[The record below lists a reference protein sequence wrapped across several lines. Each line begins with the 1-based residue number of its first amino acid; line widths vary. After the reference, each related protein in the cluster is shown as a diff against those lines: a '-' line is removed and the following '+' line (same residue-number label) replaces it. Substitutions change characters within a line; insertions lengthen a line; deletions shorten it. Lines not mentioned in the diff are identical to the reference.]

1 MKVSEF
7 LQASRQRLVTCIP
20 DHALNDVARL
30 LYTHGIGA
38 LPVCELNHR
47 MVGIV
52 SERDL
57 VRAFA
62 RTDLGELQYLRARD
76 LMTTRVL
83 VCTPDDTMQHAQ
95 EVMRENKFRH
105 LPVARNGQVIGMLS
119 LRDTLA
125 SRLAETDEEKNVLRD
140 VVLASRGR

>member
-1 MKVSEF
+1 MKVGEY
-7 LQASRQRLVTCIP
+7 LNASRQRLITCIP

-30 LYTHGIGA
+30 MYTHGIGA
-38 LPVCELNHR
+38 MPVCELNHR

-76 LMTTRVL
+76 LMTTRVI
-83 VCTPDDTMQHAQ
+83 VCTPEDTMQHAQ
-95 EVMRENKFRH
+95 EIMRDNKFRH

-125 SRLAETDEEKNVLRD
+125 SRLAETEEEKNVLRD

>member
-7 LQASRQRLVTCIP
+7 LNAARQRLVTCIP
-20 DHALNDVARL
+20 DHALNEVARL
-30 LYTHGIGA
+30 MYTHGIGA
-38 LPVCELNHR
+38 LPVCELDNR

-62 RTDLGELQYLRARD
+62 RTDLGELQYLRVRD
-76 LMTTRVL
+76 LMTTRVV
-83 VCTPDDTMQHAQ
+83 VCAPDDTMQHAQ
-95 EVMRENKFRH
+95 EIMRENKFRH
-105 LPVARNGQVIGMLS
+105 LPVARNGHVLGILS

-125 SRLAETDEEKNVLRD
+125 TRLAETEEEKNVLRD
-140 VVLASRGR
+140 VVLAGRGR

>member
-1 MKVSEF
+1 MKVGEF
-7 LQASRQRLVTCIP
+7 LNASRQRLITCIP

-57 VRAFA
+57 VRASA
-62 RTDLGELQYLRARD
+62 RTALGELQYLRARD
-76 LMTTRVL
+76 LMTTRVI

-95 EVMRENKFRH
+95 EVMRDNKFRH

-125 SRLAETDEEKNVLRD
+125 SRLAETEEEKNILRD
-140 VVLASRGR
+140 VVLATRGR

>member
-1 MKVSEF
+1 MKVGEF
-7 LQASRQRLVTCIP
+7 LNASRQLLITCIP

-76 LMTTRVL
+76 LMTTRVI

-95 EVMRENKFRH
+95 EVMRDNKFRH

-125 SRLAETDEEKNVLRD
+125 SRLAETEEEKNILRD
-140 VVLASRGR
+140 VVLATRGR

>member
-1 MKVSEF
+1 MKVGEF
-7 LQASRQRLVTCIP
+7 LNASRQRLITCIP
-20 DHALNDVARL
+20 DHALNEVARL
-30 LYTHGIGA
+30 MYTHGIGA
-38 LPVCELNHR
+38 MPVCELDHR

-76 LMTTRVL
+76 LMTTRVI
-83 VCTPDDTMQHAQ
+83 VCTTDDTMQHAQ
-95 EVMRENKFRH
+95 QIMRDNKFRH

-125 SRLAETDEEKNVLRD
+125 SRLAETEEEKNILRD
-140 VVLASRGR
+140 VVLATRGR

>member
-7 LQASRQRLVTCIP
+7 LNASRQRLITCIP

-76 LMTTRVL
+76 LMTTRVI

-95 EVMRENKFRH
+95 EVMRDNKFRH

-125 SRLAETDEEKNVLRD
+125 SRLAETEEEKNILRD
-140 VVLASRGR
+140 VVLATRGR